1 MMQGYKNVLA
11 PVDGSKITEKVLETA
26 IQVAKRNNTRL
37 DILNVLEINQFA
49 DGYGGAVSGDVVY
62 KMVDEIETRLRVYQK
77 QAQRAGLTDVE
88 IHVRFGNPKTV
99 IAQEFPNDHETGL
112 IVVGTT
118 GMNAVE
124 RLVVGSVTSYVT
136 RMAKADVLIVK

>member
-1 MMQGYKNVLA
+1 MQGYENVLA
-11 PVDGSKITEKVLETA
+11 PVDGSKITDKVLETA

-62 KMVDEIETRLRVYQK
+62 KMVDEIETRLKVYQK
-77 QAQRAGLTDVE
+77 QAQEAGLTDVE

-99 IAQEFPNDHETGL
+99 IAQEFPNDHATGL

-136 RMAKADVLIVK
+136 RMATPDVLIVK

>member
-1 MMQGYKNVLA
+1 MQVYENILA
-11 PVDGSKITEKVLETA
+11 PVDGSKATEAVLDTA
-26 IQVAKRNNTRL
+26 IQVAKRNDTRL

-49 DGYGGAVSGDVVY
+49 DGYGGAVSGDVIY
-62 KMVDEIETRLRVYQK
+62 KMVDDIESQLREYQK
-77 QAQRAGLTDVE
+77 KAQDAGVKDVE

-99 IAQEFPNDHETGL
+99 ISNEFPRDHKNGL
-112 IVVGTT
+112 IVIGTT

-136 RMAKADVLIVK
+136 RSAVADVLIVK

>member
-1 MMQGYKNVLA
+1 MQEYKNILA
-11 PVDGSKITEKVLETA
+11 PVDGSKITEKVLATA

-62 KMVDEIETRLRVYQK
+62 RMVDEVEKRLKVYQQ
-77 QAQRAGLTDVE
+77 QALDAGVKEVE
-88 IHVRFGNPKTV
+88 IHVRFGNPKEV
-99 IAQEFPNDHETGL
+99 LAKDFPADHDTGL
-112 IVVGTT
+112 IVMGTT

-124 RLVVGSVTSYVT
+124 RLVVGSVTNFVT
-136 RMAKADVLIVK
+136 RTAPCDVIIVK